1 MLILM
6 KRLNKAYV
14 SLPLIEHTDF
24 YYDENGYV
32 VFTEAYHKAKGYC
45 CGHGCRHC
53 PFEYE
58 SVPEPRRTQLME
70 QRKNNTL
77 HK

>member
-1 MLILM
+1 
-6 KRLNKAYV
+6 
-14 SLPLIEHTDF
+14 LIEGKDF

-32 VFTEAYHKAKGYC
+32 VFTEAYHIAKGYC

-58 SVPEPRRTQLME
+58 SVPEPRRTELVE
-70 QRKNNTL
+70 QKKMQAS
-77 HK
+77 H